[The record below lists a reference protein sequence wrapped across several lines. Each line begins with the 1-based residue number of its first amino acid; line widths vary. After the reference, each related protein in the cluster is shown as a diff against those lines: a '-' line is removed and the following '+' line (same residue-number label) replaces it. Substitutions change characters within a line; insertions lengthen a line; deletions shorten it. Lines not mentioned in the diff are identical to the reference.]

1 MPLIYIRM
9 HASYKNSK
17 ITKTHIKKKLKNYVS
32 TTKNNHV
39 KNVMNIFSIISHTN
53 QMVSLLS
60 EVSQVLI
67 TYLISQWYCDTSS
80 FLFPSFL
87 SPFFFSFFFSDSIF
101 NQPLHP
107 MCDLN
112 SQRREQES
120 YSPPT
125 EPVRCP
131 LPSFFDST

>member
-1 MPLIYIRM
+1 MPLIYIWM

-17 ITKTHIKKKLKNYVS
+17 ITKTHIKKKLKIYVS

-39 KNVMNIFSIISHTN
+39 KNVMNIFSNISHTN

-80 FLFPSFL
+80 FLFP
-87 SPFFFSFFFSDSIF
+87 PFFFSSFFSDSIF

-107 MCDLN
+107 MYNLN